1 MTRAV
6 RLVAH
11 QFRYDQRV
19 FWRDPNAV
27 FFTAALPVA
36 FLLIFGTIFG
46 SQPMRIAGRAARTA
60 DYMVPGMVTF
70 GVVSATFLN
79 LAISVTISRERG
91 LLKRLRTTPL
101 PPSAFIA
108 AQVLTAITTS
118 LLLVVVLVAIG
129 WVAFGVH
136 VPGAALPAV
145 IIALAIG
152 AATFCTL
159 GLALTA
165 LIPSEAAAAP
175 LANAIILPLYFISGV
190 FIPASQLPAT
200 MLHIADVLPVR
211 PFFLALLTAFDP
223 HGKAPA
229 ITAGKLA
236 IVVGWGLAGLL
247 IASRTFRWT
256 PRRR

>member
-1 MTRAV
+1 VTGAV
-6 RLVAH
+6 PLVAH

-27 FFTAALPVA
+27 FFTVALPVA
-36 FLLIFGTIFG
+36 FLLVFGTIFG
-46 SQPMRIAGRAARTA
+46 PQPIRINGRAARTA
-60 DYMVPGMVTF
+60 DYMVPAMVTF

-101 PPSAFIA
+101 PLSAFIA
-108 AQVLTAITTS
+108 ARVLTAITTS
-118 LLLVVVLVAIG
+118 LLLVVVLVATG
-129 WVAFGVH
+129 RLAYGVP
-136 VPGAALPAV
+136 VPGSTLPAV
-145 IIALAIG
+145 LIALAVG

-175 LANAIILPLYFISGV
+175 MANAIILPLYFISGV

-200 MLHIADVLPVR
+200 MLDIASVLPVR

-223 HGKAPA
+223 PDNGPA
-229 ITAGKLA
+229 IAAGQIA
-236 IVVGWGLAGLL
+236 ILIGWGLAGLL
-247 IASRTFRWT
+247 IALRTFRWT